1 METSSPATILS
12 QTQTENGQ
20 SLLTLS
26 EAHPL
31 MVVFVRHFGCTFCRE
46 AMRDLGK
53 LRSQL
58 EGEMGLRLVLVH
70 MSPVSYAEGQLEKYG
85 LQGIHQISDPSQE
98 LYRAMGLKRG
108 TFSQLFGLKMWIEGF
123 RAGIMEGLLVGR
135 ERGDGFQM
143 PGYFVLKQGNIVEQ
157 YLPKDAADHPGLVG
171 IGELR
176 DWVVCLR
183 YPLMTTYYRILIT
196 NHL

>member
-1 METSSPATILS
+1 MNADPLSPSSALS
-12 QTQTENGQ
+12 QANTESGE

-26 EAHPL
+26 ESHPL

-58 EGEMGLRLVLVH
+58 EEEMNLRLVLVH

-85 LQGIHQISDPSQE
+85 LKGIHQISDRDQD
-98 LYRAMGLKRG
+98 LYRSMGLKRG

-143 PGYFVLKQGNIVEQ
+143 PGYFVLKNGEIIEQ
-157 YLPKDAADHPGLVG
+157 YIPQDAADHP
-171 IGELR
+171 
-176 DWVVCLR
+176 DWLALGSCALG
-183 YPLMTTYYRILIT
+183 
-196 NHL
+196 